1 MEPWLFCFLINIVA
15 ILMLAA
21 IGFVVFYTI
30 NTQKSKMYGEH
41 CNYDNDCVAGKS
53 LNCQNGVCM
62 CSSTTYYDS
71 ISFTG
76 SCGNF

>member
-1 MEPWLFCFLINIVA
+1 MEIQD
-15 ILMLAA
+15 
-21 IGFVVFYTI
+21 

-41 CNYDNDCVAGKS
+41 CNYDNDCIAGKS
-53 LNCQNGVCM
+53 LVCQNGVCL

-76 SCGNF
+76 SCGNFYYWIKKLYSKFWNINVNPFK